1 LASFQPGI
9 ILSVQLEPTDPIK
22 DPCFV
27 LNMSKMAE
35 VIGAVA
41 IRTNG
46 GEHVR
51 LLKEH
56 ISIPIIGLVK
66 NRLYETY
73 ITPTFKD
80 VREVADAGC
89 DIVAIDCTHRNHP
102 TPLKELFDMVRNN
115 YPNIEIIADIA
126 DEYDARQALS
136 LEPDYLAT
144 TLSGYTEYTKNT
156 KLPNIELVRKLVS
169 FSTIPVIAEG
179 GYSKEEE
186 IEQAFF
192 AGAYAVVIGTEITRP
207 WIKLAKFIETYE
219 NTKNKR

>member
-35 VIGAVA
+35 VIGVVA

-102 TPLKELFDMVRNN
+102 TPLKDLFDMVRNN

-126 DEYDARQALS
+126 DEYDAKQALS

-169 FSTIPVIAEG
+169 FSPIPVIAEG

-186 IEQAFF
+186 IEQAFS

-219 NTKNKR
+219 NIKNKR